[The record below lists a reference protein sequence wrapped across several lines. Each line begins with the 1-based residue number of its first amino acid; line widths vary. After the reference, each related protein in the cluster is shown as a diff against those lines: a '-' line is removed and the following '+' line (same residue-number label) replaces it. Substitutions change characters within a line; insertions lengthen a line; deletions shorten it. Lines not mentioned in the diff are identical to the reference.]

1 MKWKNMRSLFD
12 FKNFA
17 QKKYS
22 EVFPKVCPGCGIKFS
37 SSEDFF
43 EKTEDSSSE
52 VLEFVADKPIRIN
65 LRSRCLACGHIFS
78 FEIDERRDMS
88 KKGCY
93 VRNKFGE
100 ILEMLVEEGMDRGEA
115 RKEVLKMFFEQET
128 DYKEKKVQKFCIN
141 RTKKRN

>member
-17 QKKYS
+17 QRKYS
-22 EVFPKVCPGCGIKFS
+22 EIFPKVCPSCGTKFLS
-37 SSEDFF
+37 SDDFF

-65 LRSRCLACGHIFS
+65 LKSRCLSCGHIFS

-88 KKGCY
+88 KKGLY
-93 VRNKFGE
+93 IRNKFGE
-100 ILEMLVEEGMDRGEA
+100 ILEMLVEDGMDRGEA
-115 RKEVLKMFFEQET
+115 RKEVLKMFFEHET
-128 DYKEKKVQKFCIN
+128 DFKQKKSKRFN
-141 RTKKRN
+141 FSRTKKRR